1 MPARLAAARLGAAP
15 GHAVVAAAGG
25 VRMARHGARALTSSC
40 GTVDLLESVGID
52 VECDVETVARSIR
65 EVGIGLF
72 LGGVAVTMVPLLVG
86 LAFGRY
92 VLGMK
97 SVLLLGALAG
107 GQSGD
112 NSALLQTVMQLVNNP
127 QNGGLEGLIQSF
139 QQGGLGEIVNSW
151 LSTGQNLPISAE
163 QIQSVLGDSSLSGL
177 AAQLGV
183 SPEQASGSLADMLP
197 QLIDQLTPNGQMP
210 QGGDLLTQ
218 GLDMLKKGGLFG

>member
-1 MPARLAAARLGAAP
+1 M
-15 GHAVVAAAGG
+15 
-25 VRMARHGARALTSSC
+25 S
-40 GTVDLLESVGID
+40 LLD
-52 VECDVETVARSIR
+52 QA
-65 EVGIGLF
+65 
-72 LGGVAVTMVPLLVG
+72 
-86 LAFGRY
+86 
-92 VLGMK
+92 
-97 SVLLLGALAG
+97 LGALAG

-151 LSTGQNLPISAE
+151 VSTGQNLTVSAE
-163 QIQSVLGDSSLSGL
+163 QIHSVLGGSSLAGL

-218 GLDMLKKGGLFG
+218 GLGMLKKGGLFG

>member
-1 MPARLAAARLGAAP
+1 M
-15 GHAVVAAAGG
+15 
-25 VRMARHGARALTSSC
+25 S
-40 GTVDLLESVGID
+40 LLD
-52 VECDVETVARSIR
+52 QA
-65 EVGIGLF
+65 
-72 LGGVAVTMVPLLVG
+72 
-86 LAFGRY
+86 
-92 VLGMK
+92 
-97 SVLLLGALAG
+97 LGALAG

-151 LSTGQNLPISAE
+151 VSTGQNLPISAE

>member
-1 MPARLAAARLGAAP
+1 M
-15 GHAVVAAAGG
+15 
-25 VRMARHGARALTSSC
+25 S
-40 GTVDLLESVGID
+40 LLD
-52 VECDVETVARSIR
+52 QA
-65 EVGIGLF
+65 
-72 LGGVAVTMVPLLVG
+72 
-86 LAFGRY
+86 
-92 VLGMK
+92 
-97 SVLLLGALAG
+97 LGALAG

-151 LSTGQNLPISAE
+151 VSTGQNLPISAE
-163 QIQSVLGDSSLSGL
+163 QIQSVLGGSSLSGL
-177 AAQLGV
+177 AVQLGV

-197 QLIDQLTPNGQMP
+197 QLIDQMTPNGQMP